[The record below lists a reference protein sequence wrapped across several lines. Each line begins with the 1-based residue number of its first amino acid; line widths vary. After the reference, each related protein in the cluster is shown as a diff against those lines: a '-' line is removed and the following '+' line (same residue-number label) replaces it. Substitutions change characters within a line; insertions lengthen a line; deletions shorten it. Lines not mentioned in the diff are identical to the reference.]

1 MSAVSAQGK
10 KPIPPMAPGI
20 IMLISILC
28 HSFRMSTKAS
38 LTMPKMIIYG
48 SDILDLCLIL
58 SRQIDAY
65 RIKSG
70 AIFYAP
76 IDQTIA

>member
-1 MSAVSAQGK
+1 MSAVLAQGK
-10 KPIPPMAPGI
+10 KPVQPMAPGI
-20 IMLISILC
+20 IMLISIRC

-38 LTMPKMIIYG
+38 LTMRKMIICG

-58 SRQIDAY
+58 SRQIGAY

-76 IDQTIA
+76 INQMIA